1 MKIINLI
8 IPVLMAILFSSCGTA
23 PALKEDASVPGT
35 YDIAITGDIMTGRDI
50 TEQINTK
57 GADYP
62 FEDTAAELK
71 KCAVIFG
78 NLESP
83 LVHESKE
90 AGLVKKGK
98 KQVYLFSEEKA
109 ADGIKDAG
117 FNILSLANN
126 HALDYGQDGLNQT
139 IEILQSKNIDFC
151 GIRKGDLSK
160 ANEPCI
166 KEVNGAKVGFL
177 CYSDVSNRE
186 FYATKVSYGTIPAL
200 MAEIE
205 KDIKNARSKVDVLV
219 IYLHWGKEDNPVQ
232 EIQYASARQ
241 IIDMGADI
249 IIGSHTHVFQDVE
262 IYKGKYIFYGMGNFV
277 FDMKRED
284 SKYSAILKLK
294 VENKKITK
302 LKLVPVYLEN
312 NRPVIIKDKDRI
324 FDFLSGIKLINASLK
339 EIY

>member
-1 MKIINLI
+1 
-8 IPVLMAILFSSCGTA
+8 
-23 PALKEDASVPGT
+23 
-35 YDIAITGDIMTGRDI
+35 
-50 TEQINTK
+50 
-57 GADYP
+57 
-62 FEDTAAELK
+62 
-71 KCAVIFG
+71 
-78 NLESP
+78 
-83 LVHESKE
+83 
-90 AGLVKKGK
+90 
-98 KQVYLFSEEKA
+98 
-109 ADGIKDAG
+109 
-117 FNILSLANN
+117 
-126 HALDYGQDGLNQT
+126 
-139 IEILQSKNIDFC
+139 
-151 GIRKGDLSK
+151 
-160 ANEPCI
+160 
-166 KEVNGAKVGFL
+166 VGFL

-186 FYATKVSYGTIPAL
+186 FYATKISYGTIPAL

-205 KDIKNARSKVDVLV
+205 KDIKNARPKVDVLV

-294 VENKKITK
+294 VEDKKITK

-312 NRPVIIKDKDRI
+312 NRPIIIKDKDRI